1 MSLKELMGV
10 AQAQGR
16 GPDSM
21 LVHMSPREVD
31 TLQTVA
37 RAHGGSLTVN
47 PSTGLPEAGF
57 LDSILPAVA
66 GIGLSMVPGVGP
78 LAAGAIV
85 GGTTALMS
93 GSLEKGLTAG
103 LGAFG
108 GAGLGAG
115 LGAAGASQAA
125 GAQLAGAGANA
136 AAAGTSTAVPRLAG
150 LAQAAPATF
159 AGTNVPTMA
168 GLAQSAA
175 SGAPLAGLGQVAA
188 GAPAV
193 GGSTVPT
200 VAGMGQA
207 VAQAAPATTPTLG
220 QGFMQNAQ
228 HLGGGL
234 KQLFSSPGDTLD
246 AMGGLGN
253 VGMNAAMALAP
264 AMVTQPQEEEDFLDP
279 NRGYIRPYTF
289 ERERVAGGGNGQRYF
304 NTRFIEHDPVRPE
317 DFRGYAEGGLASIT
331 RGGQAWMPSIAAL
344 AQAAAEPEQ
353 IMEFTRVA
361 LPEGDPSGRRF
372 EQSFQLRDMT
382 AADRAA
388 GLVPYR
394 VSTPEEAAA
403 ANAGK
408 SASRNAW
415 PFVLSAMGM
424 PNYQRYIGPDGRYI
438 TSMNPAIYGGPTR
451 GQDPYAYS
459 GFNTYAQG
467 GVARM
472 VDGPGDGLSD
482 DVPAV
487 IDGAQPAALSTD
499 EFVVPADVVSKLGN
513 GSSKAGAKK
522 LHDMMD
528 RVRMQAHGTKKQ
540 QRKVN
545 ANKVLPA

>member
-16 GPDSM
+16 GNDSM
-21 LVHMSPREVD
+21 LVHMSPREVGA
-31 TLQTVA
+31 LQTMA
-37 RAHGGSLTVN
+37 QNHGGSLSVN

-85 GGTTALMS
+85 GGATALMS

-115 LGAAGASQAA
+115 LGAAGA
-125 GAQLAGAGANA
+125 QLAGAGANA
-136 AAAGTSTAVPRLAG
+136 ATAGTSTIVPGLAG
-150 LAQAAPATF
+150 VAQSAPATF
-159 AGTNVPTMA
+159 AGTNIPTMA
-168 GLAQSAA
+168 GLAQSAV
-175 SGAPLAGLGQVAA
+175 SGAPLAGLGQATA
-188 GAPAV
+188 GVPTI

-200 VAGMGQA
+200 VAGIGQA
-207 VAQAAPATTPTLG
+207 AAQAAPAATTPTLG
-220 QGFMQNAQ
+220 QGFMNNA
-228 HLGGGL
+228 GNVGRGL
-234 KQLFSSPGDTLD
+234 QSLFSSPGQTLD
-246 AMGGLGN
+246 AMGGLGK
-253 VGMNAAMALAP
+253 VGTNAAMALAP
-264 AMVTQPQEEEDFLDP
+264 MMAVQPQEEEEFLDP

-289 ERERVAGGGNGQRYF
+289 ERNRIEGGGNGQRYF
-304 NTRFIEHDPVRPE
+304 DTRFIEHDPVRPE
-317 DFRGYAEGGLASIT
+317 DFEGFAEGGLASIT
-331 RGGQAWMPSIAAL
+331 RGGQANMPSIAAR

-353 IMEFTRVA
+353 IMEFSRVA

-372 EQSFQLRDMT
+372 EQSFKLRAMT
-382 AADRAA
+382 DADRAA
-388 GLVPYR
+388 GLVPYK

-408 SASRNAW
+408 NLSRSSGL
-415 PFVLSAMGM
+415 FGLGMMGF
-424 PNYQRYIGPDGRYI
+424 PSSQRQAEPSGLYNTLLGPV
-438 TSMNPAIYGGPTR
+438 MYGGPTR

-459 GFNTYAQG
+459 GFNNYAQG
-467 GVARM
+467 GVARI

-482 DVPAV
+482 DVPAI
-487 IDGAQPAALSTD
+487 IDGIQPAALSTD

-528 RVRMQAHGTKKQ
+528 RVRVQAHGTKKQ
-540 QRKVN
+540 QRKVD
-545 ANKVLPA
+545 AKKVLPA

>member
-16 GPDSM
+16 GNDTM
-21 LVHMSPREVD
+21 LVHMTPREVGA
-31 TLQTVA
+31 LQTMA
-37 RAHGGSLTVN
+37 QNHGGSLTVN

-78 LAAGAIV
+78 MAAGAMV
-85 GGTTALMS
+85 GGATALMS

-115 LGAAGASQAA
+115 LGAAGAASSSAS
-125 GAQLAGAGANA
+125 QLAGAGANA
-136 AAAGTSTAVPRLAG
+136 AMSGAATQVPSLANVTAQQGLNLGATMGGAG
-150 LAQAAPATF
+150 SMTA
-159 AGTNVPTMA
+159 PTM
-168 GLAQSAA
+168 SAA
-175 SGAPLAGLGQVAA
+175 LPAASNPLGQLATSMPNVSEAY
-188 GAPAV
+188 
-193 GGSTVPT
+193 SI
-200 VAGMGQA
+200 
-207 VAQAAPATTPTLG
+207 AQPSLS
-220 QGFMQNAQ
+220 QGFMNNA
-228 HLGGGL
+228 GNVGRGL
-234 KQLFSSPGDTLD
+234 QSLFTSPGQTLD
-246 AMGGLGN
+246 QMGGLGS

-264 AMVTQPQEEEDFLDP
+264 AMAAQSQEEEEEDFLDP

-289 ERERVAGGGNGQRYF
+289 ERNRVEGGGNGQRYF
-304 NTRFIEHDPVRPE
+304 DTRFIEHDPVRPE
-317 DFRGYAEGGLASIT
+317 DFRGYAEGGLAALT
-331 RGGQAWMPSIAAL
+331 RGGQAWVPSIAAR

-382 AADRAA
+382 KADREA

-394 VSTPEEAAA
+394 VSTPEEIAA

-408 SASRNAW
+408 SVNRNAGL
-415 PFVLSAMGM
+415 FGLGAMGI
-424 PNYQRYIGPDGRYI
+424 PNDPRGGTYN
-438 TSMNPAIYGGPTR
+438 TSMNPATYGGPTR

-459 GFNTYAQG
+459 GFYNYAQG
-467 GVARM
+467 GLARM

-482 DVPAV
+482 DVPAI
-487 IDGAQPAALSTD
+487 IDGQQPAALSTD

-513 GSSKAGAKK
+513 GSSKAGARK

-545 ANKVLPA
+545 ANKALPA